1 MVAEDKLT
9 KFHVMHFLLFL
20 IVVLGQQNE
29 CITPVSV
36 SCFRGGEARGLA
48 NSIETRIIP
57 EVEFNCCG
65 TITGWRV
72 AGRAGPGTQ
81 FPTLQIWRRN
91 NNTCGEYFRTGE
103 SIIME
108 NSVPSPQVDCDVI
121 EHTLNVRDRISVQ
134 PGDVIGIELPPL
146 FDQAFQ
152 VLFEPGGELNYIY
165 RQQLPDTVEL
175 QGPSLSSVFRE
186 QALIDLTVIPGIYAT
201 VVASHLPIS
210 QEIPVQ

>member
-1 MVAEDKLT
+1 
-9 KFHVMHFLLFL
+9 
-20 IVVLGQQNE
+20 
-29 CITPVSV
+29 
-36 SCFRGGEARGLA
+36 
-48 NSIETRIIP
+48 
-57 EVEFNCCG
+57 
-65 TITGWRV
+65 
-72 AGRAGPGTQ
+72 
-81 FPTLQIWRRN
+81 
-91 NNTCGEYFRTGE
+91 
-103 SIIME
+103 ME

-121 EHTLNVRDRISVQ
+121 EHTLNERDRISVQ

-201 VVASHLPIS
+201 VVASHFAHKPRNTSTVRGRKREREKERERERERTPMPCTRLCKVKIAITETIKQNEDKQS
-210 QEIPVQ
+210 RIDSNTVGRR